1 MNELFQKKLSD
12 WIKPQLIKFLDKEC
26 DRVLTC
32 LAQLLPQKEVVAKCD
47 IVLSELMIEYS
58 GAGLVK
64 LFAKADV
71 FKIDFTHH
79 LERRIKTGFGTTAPE
94 LTAMLP
100 QGSLLFTIDGEGHLD
115 EIELELVYLGQG
127 IRLHRA
133 DFRYR
138 IKVDFQYR
146 NEADV

>member
-1 MNELFQKKLSD
+1 MNELFQKKLGD

-26 DRVLTC
+26 DRALTV
-32 LAQLLPQKEVVAKCD
+32 LAQLLPQKEAVAKCD
-47 IVLSELMIEYS
+47 IVLSELNIAYT

-64 LFAKADV
+64 LFTKADV

-100 QGSLLFTIDGEGHLD
+100 RGGLKFTVEGEGNLD

-127 IRLHRA
+127 IKLHRA

-138 IKVDFQYR
+138 IGVDFKYR
-146 NEADV
+146 PEAEV

>member
-1 MNELFQKKLSD
+1 MNEFFQKKLGD

-26 DRVLTC
+26 DRALTV

-47 IVLSELMIEYS
+47 IVLSELNIEYT

-71 FKIDFTHH
+71 FKIDFTHY

-115 EIELELVYLGQG
+115 EIELELIYLRQG
-127 IRLHRA
+127 IKLGRA

-146 NEADV
+146 PEAGV